1 MGTIRIE
8 ATYPHPPER
17 VWAALTDPAALT
29 EWLMPND
36 FQPRLGHAFQFR
48 IENPKGWSGVVDCT
62 VTELAPL
69 RRLAYTWSSAPTPRP
84 TAKTKRVETT
94 VTWTLE
100 PFDAGTRLVLEQ
112 SGFKGVGGFL
122 LSRLIMGPGWKRML
136 RTLLPKVLARV
147 TAAGFV
153 PDPAMAAEKCR

>member
-1 MGTIRIE
+1 M
-8 ATYPHPPER
+8 
-17 VWAALTDPAALT
+17 
-29 EWLMPND
+29 
-36 FQPRLGHAFQFR
+36 
-48 IENPKGWSGVVDCT
+48 VDCT
-62 VTELAPL
+62 VTELVPL
-69 RRLAYTWSSAPTPRP
+69 RRLASTWSSAPTPRP

-94 VTWTLE
+94 VTWTIE
-100 PFDAGTRLVLEQ
+100 PAGAGTRLVLEQ

-136 RTLLPKVLARV
+136 RTLLPRVLARV